1 MPWRYI
7 DPFYEK
13 LSRHTTIYGKYWLIF
28 VTVFRLTVIPFAEHC
43 WSDEQKEFKVIC
55 VGLHFNPIDLKDNPE
70 FLKNSRKFIYKLIMQ
85 SKPKFSSNFEI
96 VRKKYFVML
105 AQKL

>member
-55 VGLHFNPIDLKDNPE
+55 VGLHFNPNNLKDNPE
-70 FLKNSRKFIYKLIMQ
+70 FLKNSRKEIYLQTNHAIKTEIFVKL
-85 SKPKFSSNFEI
+85 
-96 VRKKYFVML
+96 
-105 AQKL
+105 